1 MLQKDVILELPSSLS
16 SVAEL
21 DAFVNDLIER
31 HGLNEDVHGKLLVSL
46 TEAVTNAIRHGNQF
60 DANKCVRV
68 EVYRDKNELK
78 VMVIDEGR
86 GFEPDNVPD
95 PTTEEALEK
104 EGGRGV
110 FLMKLLADKIAFHNE
125 GRAVEMC
132 YSCICATDTGAS
144 AASASNVAT
153 A

>member
-1 MLQKDVILELPSSLS
+1 MSQKDVILELPSSLS

-21 DAFVNDLIER
+21 DVFVNDLMQR
-31 HGLNEDVHGKLLVSL
+31 HELNEDVHGKLLVSL

-60 DANKCVRV
+60 DADKCVRV
-68 EVYRDKNELK
+68 EVYRDNVQLK
-78 VMVIDEGR
+78 VVVIDQGC
-86 GFEPDNVPD
+86 GFEPDSIPD

-110 FLMKLLADKIAFHNE
+110 FLMKLLADKIAFRDE

-132 YSCICATDTGAS
+132 YACSCGS
-144 AASASNVAT
+144 NSASSGPTNMAVA
-153 A
+153 

>member
-1 MLQKDVILELPSSLS
+1 MSQKDVILELPSALS

-21 DAFVNDLIER
+21 DMFVNDLMKR

-60 DANKCVRV
+60 DSEKCVRV
-68 EVYRDKNELK
+68 EVYRDKAELK
-78 VMVIDEGR
+78 VVVIDQGC

-95 PTTEEALEK
+95 PTTPEALEK

-110 FLMKLLADKIAFHNE
+110 FLMKLLADKIAFLDE

-132 YSCICATDTGAS
+132 YSCTCITNGS
-144 AASASNVAT
+144 SSGNSNMAI